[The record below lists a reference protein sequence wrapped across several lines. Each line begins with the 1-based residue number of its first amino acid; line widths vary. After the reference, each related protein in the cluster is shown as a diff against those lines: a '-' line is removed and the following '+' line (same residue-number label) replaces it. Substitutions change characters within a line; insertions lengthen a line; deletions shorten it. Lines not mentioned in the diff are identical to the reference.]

1 MNISGIPD
9 WEKKYEI
16 GITEID
22 SQHQYFL
29 KLIKRINNNIANKL
43 SEELIRGFLDEIFY
57 YGRFHF
63 CCEENLMKLWKYPD
77 YDAMKKNHDD
87 LMNKISNKIT
97 SYRLDKI
104 NIEDIISF
112 LVEWFITHTAN
123 EDKKLADFLI
133 KNIGTD
139 KLGL

>member
-1 MNISGIPD
+1 MNISEIPD

-22 SQHQYFL
+22 LQHQYFL
-29 KLIKRINNNIANKL
+29 KLIKRINNNITNKL
-43 SEELIRGFLDEIFY
+43 SEELIPGFLDEIFY

-63 CCEENLMKLWKYPD
+63 CCEENLMKLWKYPEFD
-77 YDAMKKNHDD
+77 EMKKIHDD

-97 SYRLDKI
+97 LYRINKI

-112 LVEWFITHTAN
+112 LVEWFIIHAAS

-133 KNIGTD
+133 KKIGTD
-139 KLGL
+139 NLGL